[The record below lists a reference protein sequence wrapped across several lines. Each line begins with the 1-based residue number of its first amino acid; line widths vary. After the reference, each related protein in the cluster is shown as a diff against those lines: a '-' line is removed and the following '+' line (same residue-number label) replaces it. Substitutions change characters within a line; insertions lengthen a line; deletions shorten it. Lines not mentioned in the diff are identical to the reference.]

1 MLTLLYAPLN
11 AKNMNPE
18 EANLPENKNN
28 AFASSVLLGLGV
40 GLLPI
45 VTQGL
50 SYVMSYL
57 SAAISINQG
66 QLISSVSSMLAEV
79 WSLLRFKMDLIL
91 WLNLSRHH
99 HWNFCF

>member
-40 GLLPI
+40 GLL
-45 VTQGL
+45 Q
-50 SYVMSYL
+50 S
-57 SAAISINQG
+57 
-66 QLISSVSSMLAEV
+66 
-79 WSLLRFKMDLIL
+79 
-91 WLNLSRHH
+91 
-99 HWNFCF
+99 